1 MTGTPEWIRSQRR
14 ARGECELCG
23 QRSAE
28 TQWGQ
33 AGPLLCWPCCE
44 ARQAAYSAR
53 YDEGG
58 MSEYRPTARPGGAV
72 VAMTGERLAQ
82 RYWCQHRDVVPWQ
95 RGFHSAGNGKP
106 RSKRC
111 TYCRGPFVTEFG
123 LWGVFGWRG
132 DGRYPREAAERTF
145 TRELAAEDW
154 RLDHAGA
161 GNSLVVRW
169 IHVDTPAGA
178 RS

>member
-1 MTGTPEWIRSQRR
+1 
-14 ARGECELCG
+14 
-23 QRSAE
+23 
-28 TQWGQ
+28 
-33 AGPLLCWPCCE
+33 
-44 ARQAAYSAR
+44 
-53 YDEGG
+53 
-58 MSEYRPTARPGGAV
+58 
-72 VAMTGERLAQ
+72 MTGERLAQ

-95 RGFHSAGNGKP
+95 RSFHSAGNGKP